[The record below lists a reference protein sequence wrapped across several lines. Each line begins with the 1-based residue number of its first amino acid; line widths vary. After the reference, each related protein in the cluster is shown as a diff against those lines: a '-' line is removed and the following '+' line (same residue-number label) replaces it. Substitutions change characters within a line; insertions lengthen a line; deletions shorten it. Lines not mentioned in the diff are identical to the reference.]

1 MIHPEYI
8 RRAKQDGN
16 THMPI
21 RERVIALL
29 LSEHP
34 HLCPFDLARMVYHY
48 FSVTDAT
55 DHHQEADN
63 AA

>member
-48 FSVTDAT
+48 F